1 MCLDDASALGG
12 SPAAA
17 PICPPGE
24 CKDFWSDT
32 DQEGVTRRLCG
43 WCGKAQA

>member
-1 MCLDDASALGG
+1 MCLDDASALAA
-12 SPAAA
+12 SPTTEA
-17 PICPPGE
+17 ICPPGQ

-43 WCGKAQA
+43 WCGKVKD